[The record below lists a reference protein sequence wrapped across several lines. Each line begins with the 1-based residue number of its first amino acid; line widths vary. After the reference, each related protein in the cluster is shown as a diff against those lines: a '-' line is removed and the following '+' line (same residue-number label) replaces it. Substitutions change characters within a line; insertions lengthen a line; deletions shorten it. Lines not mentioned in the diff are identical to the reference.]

1 MVQVTVITDEAHRSR
16 LSPTTAGCW
25 SNRRIWPRP
34 MGWTLK
40 PEGLCRDDRCVPV
53 GDRAALLVDGRVDL
67 AAVAGVLGRLAVVD
81 AEAGLVAMALASE
94 QRHQA
99 IDGLQAPPFA
109 LADLEGSTHHLDE
122 WRGQKKL
129 IVAFSSW

>member
-1 MVQVTVITDEAHRSR
+1 MTQVTVITDEAHSVEAVADDGR
-16 LSPTTAGCW
+16 LLVEPPDLGEAV
-25 SNRRIWPRP
+25 
-34 MGWTLK
+34 GWTLK

-53 GDRAALLVDGRVDL
+53 GDRTALLVDGRVDL

-109 LADLEGSTHHLDE
+109 LADLEGTTHHLDE

>member
-1 MVQVTVITDEAHRSR
+1 MVQVTVITDEVHSVEADADDGR
-16 LSPTTAGCW
+16 LLIEPADLATA
-25 SNRRIWPRP
+25 

-53 GDRAALLVDGRVDL
+53 GDHTALLVEGRIDL
-67 AAVAGVLGRLAVVD
+67 AAVAGVLGRPAVVD
-81 AEAGLVAMALASE
+81 AEAGLMAVALASE

-99 IDGLQAPPFA
+99 IKGLQAPPFV

>member
-1 MVQVTVITDEAHRSR
+1 MTVVLTPTDEYKVSTHDGLWMSAADAEKV
-16 LSPTTAGCW
+16 T
-25 SNRRIWPRP
+25 
-34 MGWTLK
+34 GWTLK

-53 GDRAALLVDGRVDL
+53 GDRTALLVDGRVDL

-81 AEAGLVAMALASE
+81 AEAGLAAMALSSE